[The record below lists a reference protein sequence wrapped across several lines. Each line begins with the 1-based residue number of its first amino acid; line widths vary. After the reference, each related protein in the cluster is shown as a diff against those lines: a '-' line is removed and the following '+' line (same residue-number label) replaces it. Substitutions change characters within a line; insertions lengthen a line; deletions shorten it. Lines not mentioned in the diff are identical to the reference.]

1 MKADK
6 NHSVLKVSQE
16 PKHIYPTNGHN
27 NQKFATN
34 HKQDMLQWSIQ
45 ENIDWTN
52 EINKG
57 LHGVCVDNKSHQDN
71 DKRKFINWETKKK
84 Q

>member
-45 ENIDWTN
+45 ENID
-52 EINKG
+52 
-57 LHGVCVDNKSHQDN
+57 
-71 DKRKFINWETKKK
+71 
-84 Q
+84 